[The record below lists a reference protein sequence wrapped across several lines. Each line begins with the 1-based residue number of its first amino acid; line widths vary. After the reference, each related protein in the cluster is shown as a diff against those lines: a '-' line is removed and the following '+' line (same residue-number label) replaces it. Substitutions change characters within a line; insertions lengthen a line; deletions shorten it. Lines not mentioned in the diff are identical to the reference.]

1 MHQTW
6 SSFSYSAR
14 DQTLVVNLVL
24 IFLLTDL
31 ACHANQF
38 LYPFPKC
45 LLHFASTEKPDAPGY
60 SHLQLSVDLRP
71 QIEDFWRLDWRDD
84 SISEGNLQSH
94 FEMFLLADHSVIEP
108 RKIS

>member
-31 ACHANQF
+31 TCHANQF

-45 LLHFASTEKPDAPGY
+45 LLHFALTEKPDAPAY
-60 SHLQLSVDLRP
+60 SHLQLSVGLGV
-71 QIEDFWRLDWRDD
+71 DFCQ
-84 SISEGNLQSH
+84 SQASNL
-94 FEMFLLADHSVIEP
+94 IEP
-108 RKIS
+108 GSNHVANVECLCVPAQNLSKNKRKSD